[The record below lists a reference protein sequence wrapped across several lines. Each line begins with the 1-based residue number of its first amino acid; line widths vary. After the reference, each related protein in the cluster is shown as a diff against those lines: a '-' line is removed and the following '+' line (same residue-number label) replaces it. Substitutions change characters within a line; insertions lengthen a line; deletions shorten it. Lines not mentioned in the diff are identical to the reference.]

1 VRLNQIKL
9 AGFKSF
15 VDATTI
21 SVPGQ
26 LVGVVGPNG
35 CGKSNVI
42 DAVRWVLGESSAK
55 HLRGETMQD
64 VIFNGS
70 SERKP
75 VGRASVELVF
85 DNSLGRAGG
94 QWQQYAEI
102 SVKRVL
108 TRDGTSAYYVNNQ
121 QVRRRDV
128 QDIFLGTGLGPRAYA
143 IIEQG
148 MISRVIESKP
158 EELRVFLEE
167 AAGVSKYKERRK
179 ETENRL
185 QDTRENLSRVQDIVT
200 ELTAQV
206 AKLENQSKVAEQ
218 YNALQAELST
228 TQNLL
233 AFAKKRDA
241 DNNRDRHGRDIEK
254 LTTQLEA
261 QTSHLREWESKL
273 ETARQ
278 EHYAVGDKLHAAQG
292 DLYAANAEVS
302 RVEQELQHLTDTRR
316 RVETQLANIV
326 RQLAD
331 IGMQKETASIEAT
344 QWQGKLATA
353 ITLAASK
360 LQEAEAAKQQLPAH
374 ESGHQALAE
383 TAAAAQ
389 KELAAAE
396 QAQSVAETREAHAM
410 KLVSQFEQRGDRLS
424 QELEGLI
431 APDMEALAGHKQ
443 QLAAFENK
451 LKTEQDALA
460 ELEAKLPQ
468 LEEQK
473 RTGTNQ
479 LQEMLSLLAREEA
492 QLHTLQAQQSKLDN
506 NQKLQSWI
514 ERHQLGSNARL
525 WQQVGIEKGWEDA
538 LEGALGTRLN
548 AIRVAGLERASA
560 LLHEPPPGNVALYV
574 DGDSGAAESNHAG
587 LKPLMSLV
595 SLQQQG
601 ARGFLQEVLAQ
612 VYIVEDRLQGVSLS
626 RNLPAGAL
634 LVSREGHVFSRH
646 GVIFHGPQSELHG
659 VLARQR
665 DIDALKTTVPA
676 HQTNVTALKAA
687 QTKLEEQL
695 QQSQQRMQTLRNS
708 VTALQKQSHDVQLES
723 LRLSQTAERVQSR
736 RAQIDA
742 ELAEINKQQQAEE
755 VVLKE
760 AQQSLE
766 SGANLMAEL
775 QEKVDNIQRDRVSAE
790 NTLKQHRDA
799 VQQAERAAQEAK
811 FFESTCRDKIQAFE
825 HLAQSVVT
833 RLADLTGQ
841 QQTLQSELTGV
852 HEAPL
857 SQQLQTALA
866 RRNECEKALGA
877 VRELQEALAVK
888 LREAEEQRL
897 TAEQSH
903 EPLREKIT
911 DIRMKEQEARLI
923 AEQHLLQLTENNAN
937 LEELAA
943 LLEKKKTSALQSE
956 INKLQ
961 EDITALGAV
970 NLAAL
975 AELEEAST
983 RKAFLDAQMADLNEA
998 VATLED
1004 AIKRIDKE
1012 TRELLQATF
1021 DTVNK
1026 NFGEMFPTLFGGGN
1040 ARLQLTGEEILDAGL
1055 QVLAQPPGKKP
1066 SSIHLLSGGEKALTA
1081 VSLVF
1086 AMFQLN
1092 PAPFC
1097 LLDEVDAP
1105 LDDANTERFCD
1116 LVKKMSAQT
1125 QFLYISHNKITME
1138 MANQLVGITMQ
1149 ERGVSRVVAVDMEEA
1164 LKMRE
1169 EVAA

>member
-1 VRLNQIKL
+1 MRLNQIKL

-108 TRDGTSAYYVNNQ
+108 TRDGTSSYHVNNQ
-121 QVRRRDV
+121 HVRRRDV

-185 QDTRENLSRVQDIVT
+185 QDTRDNLARVQDIVN
-200 ELTAQV
+200 ELTNQIN
-206 AKLENQSKVAEQ
+206 KLEGQAQVAEQ
-218 YNALQAELST
+218 YKALQTELST
-228 TQNLL
+228 SQNLL

-241 DNNRDRHGRDIEK
+241 DNNRDRFGRDIEK
-254 LTTQLEA
+254 LTTQLES
-261 QTSHLREWESKL
+261 QTANLREWETKL

-278 EHYAVGDKLHAAQG
+278 EHYAAGDKLHAVQG
-292 DLYAANAEVS
+292 DLYTANAEVA
-302 RVEQELQHLTDTRR
+302 RVEQDLQHLTDTRR
-316 RVETQLANIV
+316 RVENQLATIV
-326 RQLAD
+326 RQIAD
-331 IGMQKETASIEAT
+331 IGLQKETASIESS
-344 QWQGKLATA
+344 QWQGKLGSA
-353 ITLAASK
+353 IELAASK
-360 LQEAEAAKQQLPAH
+360 LSEVETVKQKLPEH
-374 ESGHQALAE
+374 ESHYQQFAE
-383 TAAAAQ
+383 KVAAAQ
-389 KELAAAE
+389 KELSQAE
-396 QAQSVAETREAHAM
+396 QEQSVAETSETHAM
-410 KLVSQFEQRGDRLS
+410 KLVSQLEQRADKLS
-424 QELEGLI
+424 QELEGLV
-431 APDMEALAGHKQ
+431 APDLEALATHKQ
-443 QLAAFENK
+443 
-451 LKTEQDALA
+451 TLA
-460 ELEAKLPQ
+460 ELESKLTQ
-468 LEEQK
+468 EREVLAELEKTVPGLEQQK
-473 RTGTNQ
+473 RSGTTQ
-479 LQEMLSLLAREEA
+479 LQEMLALLAREEA

-506 NQKLQSWI
+506 NQKLQDWLA
-514 ERHQLGSNARL
+514 RHQLGSNARL
-525 WQQVGIEKGWEDA
+525 WQQVSIEKGWEDA

-548 AIRVAGLERASA
+548 AIRIAGMERASA
-560 LLHEPPPGNVALYV
+560 LLHEPPPGNVALFV
-574 DGDSGAAESNHAG
+574 DGDSNAASPDHAG
-587 LKPLMSLV
+587 LKPLMGMV
-595 SLQQQG
+595 KLQNNG

-612 VYIVEDRLQGVSLS
+612 VYIVEDRLQGIALA

-665 DIDALKTTVPA
+665 DIDVLKTTVPTHLA
-676 HQTNVTALKAA
+676 NVTALKTS
-687 QTKLEEQL
+687 QTKVEEQL

-708 VTALQKQSHDVQLES
+708 VATMQAKSHSTQMES
-723 LRLSQTAERVQSR
+723 LKLSQAADQVTSR
-736 RAQIDA
+736 RAQIDT
-742 ELAEINKQQQAEE
+742 EFAEIKKQQDAEE
-755 VVLKE
+755 IVLKE
-760 AQQSLE
+760 AQEKLA
-766 SGANLMAEL
+766 SGANRIGDL
-775 QEKVDNIQRDRVSAE
+775 QDKFDNIQRDRKAAE
-790 NTLKQHRDA
+790 TTLNQHRDSL
-799 VQQAERAAQEAK
+799 QQAERAAQEAK

-825 HLAQSVVT
+825 HLASTVVT
-833 RLADLTGQ
+833 RLADLNTH
-841 QQTLQSELTGV
+841 QTSLASELSGV

-857 SQQLQTALA
+857 SQQLQSALNK
-866 RRNECEKALGA
+866 RNECEKALGA
-877 VRELQEALAVK
+877 VRLEQEGLTQK
-888 LREAEEQRL
+888 LREAEEQRVV
-897 TAEQSH
+897 AEQAH

-911 DIRMKEQEARLI
+911 DIRMKEQEARLT
-923 AEQHLLQLTENNAN
+923 AEQFLLQLTENNAN

-943 LLEKKKTSALQSE
+943 LLEKKKTSALQGE

-975 AELEEAST
+975 AELEESRT
-983 RKAFLDAQMADLNEA
+983 RKAFLDAQTADLNEA

-1004 AIKRIDKE
+1004 AIKRIDGE
-1012 TRELLQATF
+1012 TRALLQSTF
-1021 DTVNK
+1021 DQVNK
-1026 NFGEMFPTLFGGGN
+1026 NFSEMFPTLFGGGN

-1086 AMFQLN
+1086 ALFRLN

-1105 LDDANTERFCD
+1105 LDDANTERFCE
-1116 LVKKMSAQT
+1116 LVKKMSDQT

-1149 ERGVSRVVAVDMEEA
+1149 ERGVSRVVAVDMDEA

>member
-1 VRLNQIKL
+1 MRLNQIKL

-15 VDATTI
+15 VDPTTI

-26 LVGVVGPNG
+26 LIGVVGPNG

-108 TRDGTSAYYVNNQ
+108 TRDGTSTYHVNNQ
-121 QVRRRDV
+121 HVRRRDV

-185 QDTRENLSRVQDIVT
+185 QDTRENLSRVQDIVN
-200 ELTAQV
+200 ELTNQIN
-206 AKLENQSKVAEQ
+206 KLEVQAQVAEQ
-218 YNALQAELST
+218 YKGLQAELST
-228 TQNLL
+228 SQNLL

-254 LTTQLEA
+254 LTTQLES
-261 QTSHLREWESKL
+261 QTASLREWETKL
-273 ETARQ
+273 ESARQ
-278 EHYAVGDKLHAAQG
+278 EHYAAGDRLHVVQG
-292 DLYAANAEVS
+292 DLYAANAEVA
-302 RVEQELQHLTDTRR
+302 RVEQDLQHLTDTRR
-316 RVETQLANIV
+316 RVETQLSSIV
-326 RQLAD
+326 RQIAD
-331 IGMQKETASIEAT
+331 IGLQKETASIEAT
-344 QWQGKLATA
+344 QWQGKLGSA
-353 ITLAASK
+353 IELAASK
-360 LQEAEAAKQQLPAH
+360 LTEADAIRQKMPEHEGQHQQAAEKV
-374 ESGHQALAE
+374 
-383 TAAAAQ
+383 AAAQ
-389 KELAAAE
+389 KELSQAE
-396 QAQSVAETREAHAM
+396 QEQRVAETRESNAM
-410 KLVSQFEQRGDRLS
+410 KIVSQLEQRGDRLS
-424 QELEGLI
+424 QELEGLV
-431 APDMEALAGHKQ
+431 APDLEALALHKQ
-443 QLAAFENK
+443 TLADLDSK
-451 LKTEQDALA
+451 LTQEREALA
-460 ELEAKLPQ
+460 ELEKTLPN
-468 LEEQK
+468 LEQQK
-473 RTGTNQ
+473 RSGTTQ
-479 LQEMLSLLAREEA
+479 LQEMLALLAREEA

-506 NQKLQSWI
+506 NQKLQTWL
-514 ERHQLGSNARL
+514 EKHQLGSNARL
-525 WQQVGIEKGWEDA
+525 WQQVSIEKGWEDA

-548 AIRVAGLERASA
+548 AIRVAGMERATA
-560 LLHEPPPGNVALYV
+560 LLHEPPPGNVALFV
-574 DGDSGAAESNHAG
+574 DGDSPTPSVEQAG
-587 LKPLMSLV
+587 LKPLIDMV
-595 SLQQQG
+595 TLQNNG
-601 ARGFLQEVLAQ
+601 ARGFLQEALGQ
-612 VYIVEDRLQGVSLS
+612 VYVVEDRLQGIALA

-665 DIDALKTTVPA
+665 DIDVLKTTVPT
-676 HQTNVTALKAA
+676 HLSNVTALKTA
-687 QTKLEEQL
+687 QTKIEEQL
-695 QQSQQRMQTLRNS
+695 QQAQQRMQALRNS
-708 VTALQKQSHDVQLES
+708 VSAMQARSHQTQLES
-723 LRLSQTAERVQSR
+723 LKLSQAADRVTSR
-736 RAQIDA
+736 RTQIDT
-742 ELAEINKQQQAEE
+742 ELAEIKKQQDAEE
-755 VVLKE
+755 IVLKE
-760 AQQSLE
+760 AQEKLA
-766 SGANLMAEL
+766 SGANIIGDL
-775 QEKVDNIQRDRVSAE
+775 QEKFDNIQRDKQSAE
-790 NTLKQHRDA
+790 AALKQHRDS
-799 VQQAERAAQEAK
+799 VQLAERAAQEAK

-825 HLAQSVVT
+825 HLAATVVT
-833 RLADLTGQ
+833 RLADLHTH
-841 QQTLQSELTGV
+841 QTTLSAELSGV

-857 SQQLQTALA
+857 SQQLQAGLNK
-866 RRNECEKALGA
+866 RNEAEKALGA
-877 VRELQEALAVK
+877 VRLEQEALTQK
-888 LREAEEQRL
+888 LREAEEQRVL
-897 TAEQSH
+897 AEQAH

-911 DIRMKEQEARLI
+911 EIRMKEQEARLT
-923 AEQHLLQLTENNAN
+923 AEQFLLQLTENNAN

-943 LLEKKKTSALQSE
+943 LLEKKRTSALQGE

-975 AELEEAST
+975 AELEESRA

-1004 AIKRIDKE
+1004 AIKRIDRE
-1012 TRELLQATF
+1012 TRELLQSTF
-1021 DTVNK
+1021 DQVNK
-1026 NFGEMFPTLFGGGN
+1026 NFSEMFPTLFGGGN

-1086 AMFQLN
+1086 AMFRLN

-1105 LDDANTERFCD
+1105 LDDANTERFCE
-1116 LVKKMSAQT
+1116 LVKKMSDQT

-1149 ERGVSRVVAVDMEEA
+1149 ERGVSRVVTVDLDSA

-1169 EVAA
+1169 EIAA

>member
-1 VRLNQIKL
+1 MRLNQIKL

-26 LVGVVGPNG
+26 LVAVVGPNG

-55 HLRGETMQD
+55 HLRGETMAD
-64 VIFNGS
+64 VIFNGT

-85 DNSLGRAGG
+85 DNSLGRAAG

-108 TRDGTSAYYVNNQ
+108 TRDGTSTYHVNNQ
-121 QVRRRDV
+121 HVRRRDV

-185 QDTRENLSRVQDIVT
+185 QDTRENLARVQDIVN
-200 ELTAQV
+200 ELVNQIT
-206 AKLENQSKVAEQ
+206 KLENQAQVAER
-218 YNALQAELST
+218 YKALQTELST
-228 TQNLL
+228 SQNLI

-241 DNNRDRHGRDIEK
+241 DNNRDRHGREIEK
-254 LTTQLEA
+254 LTTQLES
-261 QTSHLREWESKL
+261 QTAHLREWESKL
-273 ETARQ
+273 EAARQ
-278 EHYAVGDKLHAAQG
+278 EHYAAGDKLHSVQG
-292 DLYAANAEVS
+292 DLYAANAEVA

-316 RVETQLANIV
+316 RVENQLASIV
-326 RQLAD
+326 RQIAD
-331 IGMQKETASIEAT
+331 IGLQKETASIESA
-344 QWQGKLATA
+344 QWKGKLGSA
-353 ITLAASK
+353 IELAASRLTEVETIRQK
-360 LQEAEAAKQQLPAH
+360 LPEH
-374 ESGHQALAE
+374 ESHYQQFAE
-383 TAAAAQ
+383 KVATAQ
-389 KELAAAE
+389 KELSQAE
-396 QAQSVAETREAHAM
+396 QEQSVAETRESHAM
-410 KLVSQFEQRGDRLS
+410 KAVSQLEQRADKLFH
-424 QELEGLI
+424 ELEALV
-431 APDMEALAGHKQ
+431 APDMDALATHKQ
-443 QLAAFENK
+443 TLADLEGK
-451 LKTEQDALA
+451 LKQERDALA
-460 ELEAKLPQ
+460 ELEKSLPG
-468 LEEQK
+468 LEQQK
-473 RTGTNQ
+473 RGGTTQ
-479 LQEMLSLLAREEA
+479 LQEMLALLAREEA

-506 NQKLQSWI
+506 NQKLQDWI

-548 AIRVAGLERASA
+548 AIRIAGMERVTA
-560 LLHEPPPGNVALYV
+560 LLHEPPPGNVVLFV
-574 DGDSGAAESNHAG
+574 DGDSNAAPASHPG
-587 LKPLMSLV
+587 LKPLMDMV
-595 SLQQQG
+595 KLQNNG
-601 ARGFLQEVLAQ
+601 ARGFLQEALSQ
-612 VYIVEDRLQGVSLS
+612 VNIVEDRLQGVALARS
-626 RNLPAGAL
+626 LPAGAL

-665 DIDALKTTVPA
+665 DIDVLKTTVPT
-676 HQTNVTALKAA
+676 HLSNVTALKTA
-687 QTKLEEQL
+687 QTKVEEQL
-695 QQSQQRMQTLRNS
+695 QQSQQRMQVLRNS
-708 VTALQKQSHDVQLES
+708 VAALQARSHETQMES
-723 LRLSQTAERVQSR
+723 LKLSQAADQVSSR
-736 RAQIDA
+736 RARIEA
-742 ELAEINKQQQAEE
+742 ELAEIKKQQQAEE
-755 VVLKE
+755 AVLKE
-760 AQQSLE
+760 AQEKLA
-766 SGANLMAEL
+766 SGADRIGDL
-775 QEKVDNIQRDRVSAE
+775 QEKFDNIQKDRRAAE
-790 NTLKQHRDA
+790 NSLNQHRES

-825 HLAQSVVT
+825 HLASTVIT
-833 RLADLTGQ
+833 RLADLATHQ
-841 QQTLQSELTGV
+841 NSLQSELSSV

-857 SQQLQTALA
+857 SQQLQSALA

-877 VRELQEALAVK
+877 VRQEQEGLTQK
-888 LREAEEQRL
+888 LREAEEQRVS
-897 TAEQSH
+897 AEQAH

-911 DIRMKEQEARLI
+911 EIRMKEQEARLT
-923 AEQHLLQLTENNAN
+923 AEQFLLQLTENNAN

-943 LLEKKKTSALQSE
+943 LLEKKKTSALQGE

-970 NLAAL
+970 NMAAL
-975 AELEEAST
+975 AELEES
-983 RKAFLDAQMADLNEA
+983 RKRKEFLDAQSADLNEA

-1004 AIKRIDKE
+1004 AIKRIDRE

-1021 DTVNK
+1021 DQVNK
-1026 NFGEMFPTLFGGGN
+1026 NFSEMFPTLFGGGN

-1086 AMFQLN
+1086 ALFQLN

-1105 LDDANTERFCD
+1105 LDDANTERFCE
-1116 LVKKMSAQT
+1116 LVKKMSDQT
-1125 QFLYISHNKITME
+1125 QFLYISHNKISME
-1138 MANQLVGITMQ
+1138 MASQLVGITMQ
-1149 ERGVSRVVAVDMEEA
+1149 ERGVSRVVTVDIDLA

-1169 EVAA
+1169 EAAA

>member
-1 VRLNQIKL
+1 MRLNQIKL

-85 DNSLGRAGG
+85 DNSLGRASG

-108 TRDGTSAYYVNNQ
+108 TRDGTSTYHVNNQ
-121 QVRRRDV
+121 HVRRRDV

-185 QDTRENLSRVQDIVT
+185 QDTRENLARVQDIVN
-200 ELTAQV
+200 ELINKIN
-206 AKLENQSKVAEQ
+206 KLENQAQIAEQ
-218 YNALQAELST
+218 YKALQLELST
-228 TQNLL
+228 SQNLL

-241 DNNRDRHGRDIEK
+241 DNSRDRFSREIEK

-261 QTSHLREWESKL
+261 QTANLREWESRL
-273 ETARQ
+273 ESARQ
-278 EHYAVGDKLHAAQG
+278 EHYAAGDKLHAVQG
-292 DLYAANAEVS
+292 DLYAANAEVA

-316 RVETQLANIV
+316 RVENQLASIV
-326 RQLAD
+326 RQIAD
-331 IGMQKETASIEAT
+331 IGLQKETASIEAT
-344 QWQGKLATA
+344 QWQGKLGSA
-353 ITLAASK
+353 IRLAATRLADVETIRQK
-360 LQEAEAAKQQLPAH
+360 LPDAEAHYQQF
-374 ESGHQALAE
+374 AE
-383 TAAAAQ
+383 KVAAAQ
-389 KELAAAE
+389 KELSQAE
-396 QAQSVAETREAHAM
+396 QEQSVAETRESHAM
-410 KLVSQFEQRGDRLS
+410 KLVSQLEQRADKLA
-424 QELEGLI
+424 QELEGLV
-431 APDMEALAGHKQ
+431 APDTEALALHKQ
-443 QLAAFENK
+443 
-451 LKTEQDALA
+451 TLA
-460 ELEAKLPQ
+460 ELEQQLVQEKGVLESLDKALPD
-468 LEEQK
+468 LEKQK
-473 RTGTNQ
+473 SDGTAR
-479 LQEMLSLLAREEA
+479 LQEMLALLAREEA

-506 NQKLQSWI
+506 NQKLQDWI

-525 WQQVGIEKGWEDA
+525 WQQVSIDKGWEDA
-538 LEGALGTRLN
+538 LEGALGTQLN
-548 AIRVAGLERASA
+548 AIRIAGMERASA
-560 LLHEPPPGNVALYV
+560 LLHEPPPGNVAVYV
-574 DGDSGAAESNHAG
+574 DGDGNQPTADHAD
-587 LKPLMSLV
+587 LKPLSGMV
-595 SLQQQG
+595 KLQNNG
-601 ARGFLQEVLAQ
+601 ARGFLQEVLSQ
-612 VYIVEDRLQGVSLS
+612 VYVVEDRLQGIALA
-626 RNLPAGAL
+626 RNLPVGAL

-665 DIDALKTTVPA
+665 DIDQLKASVPA
-676 HQTNVTALKAA
+676 HQDNVTALKTA
-687 QTKLEEQL
+687 QTKLDEQL
-695 QQSQQRMQTLRNS
+695 QQSQAQMQALRNNLA
-708 VTALQKQSHDVQLES
+708 ALQARSHATQMES
-723 LRLSQTAERVQSR
+723 LKLSQAADRVASR
-736 RAQIDA
+736 RGQIDT
-742 ELAEINKQQQAEE
+742 ELAEIRKQQEAEE
-755 VVLKE
+755 AVLKE
-760 AQQSLE
+760 AQEKLG
-766 SGANLMAEL
+766 SGADHIGNL
-775 QEKVDNIQRDRVSAE
+775 QEKFDNIQRERQAAE
-790 NTLKQHRDA
+790 TALNKYRET

-825 HLAQSVVT
+825 HLASTVVT
-833 RLADLTGQ
+833 RLADLATHQNG
-841 QQTLQSELTGV
+841 LQAELSGV

-857 SQQLQTALA
+857 SQQLQSALA
-866 RRNECEKALGA
+866 RRNECEKSLGT
-877 VRELQEALAVK
+877 VRLEQEALTQK
-888 LREAEEQRL
+888 LRDAEEQRVS
-897 TAEQSH
+897 AEQAH

-911 DIRMKEQEARLI
+911 DVRMKEQEARLT
-923 AEQHLLQLTENNAN
+923 AEQFLLQLTENNAN
-937 LEELAA
+937 LDDLAA
-943 LLEKKKTSALQSE
+943 LLEKKKTSALQDE

-975 AELEEAST
+975 AELEEARA
-983 RKAFLDAQMADLNEA
+983 RKAFLDAQSADLNEA

-1004 AIKRIDKE
+1004 AIKRIDRE

-1021 DTVNK
+1021 DQVNK
-1026 NFGEMFPTLFGGGN
+1026 NFSEMFPTLFGGGN

-1086 AMFQLN
+1086 ALFQLN

-1105 LDDANTERFCD
+1105 LDDANTERFCE
-1116 LVKKMSAQT
+1116 LVKKMSDQT

-1149 ERGVSRVVAVDMEEA
+1149 ERGVSRVVTVDLDSAM
-1164 LKMRE
+1164 KMRE

>member
-1 VRLNQIKL
+1 MRLNQIKL

-85 DNSLGRAGG
+85 DNSLGRASG

-108 TRDGTSAYYVNNQ
+108 TRDGTSSYHVNNQ
-121 QVRRRDV
+121 HVRRRDV

-185 QDTRENLSRVQDIVT
+185 QDTRDNLARVQDIVN
-200 ELTAQV
+200 ELVNQIT
-206 AKLENQSKVAEQ
+206 KLETQAQVAEQ
-218 YNALQAELST
+218 YKALQSELST
-228 TQNLL
+228 SQNLL

-241 DNNRDRHGRDIEK
+241 DNNRDRFGRDIEK
-254 LTTQLEA
+254 LTTQLES
-261 QTSHLREWESKL
+261 QTANLREWETKL
-273 ETARQ
+273 EASRQ
-278 EHYAVGDKLHAAQG
+278 EHYAAGDKLHAVQG
-292 DLYAANAEVS
+292 DLYTANAEVA
-302 RVEQELQHLTDTRR
+302 RVEQDLQHLTDTRR
-316 RVETQLANIV
+316 RVENQLATIV
-326 RQLAD
+326 RQVVEISL
-331 IGMQKETASIEAT
+331 QKETASIELT
-344 QWQGKLATA
+344 QWQGKLGSATQ
-353 ITLAASK
+353 LASSK
-360 LQEAEAAKQQLPAH
+360 LTEVETVKLKTPEHDTHYQQFAEKV
-374 ESGHQALAE
+374 
-383 TAAAAQ
+383 AAAQ
-389 KELAAAE
+389 KDLSQAE
-396 QAQSVAETREAHAM
+396 QEQSVAETRESHAM
-410 KLVSQFEQRGDRLS
+410 KLVSQLEQRADKLS
-424 QELEGLI
+424 QELEGLV
-431 APDMEALAGHKQ
+431 APDLETLATHKQTLSDLESKLTQEREALAA
-443 QLAAFENK
+443 LE
-451 LKTEQDALA
+451 KT
-460 ELEAKLPQ
+460 LPS

-473 RTGTNQ
+473 RSGTTQ
-479 LQEMLSLLAREEA
+479 LQEMLALLAREEA

-506 NQKLQSWI
+506 NQKLQAWI
-514 ERHQLGSNARL
+514 DRHQLGSNARL
-525 WQQVGIEKGWEDA
+525 WQQISIEKGWEDA

-548 AIRVAGLERASA
+548 AIRIAGMERASA
-560 LLHEPPPGNVALYV
+560 LLHEPPPGNVALFV
-574 DGDSGAAESNHAG
+574 DGDNNVASAEHAG
-587 LKPLMSLV
+587 LKPLMSMV
-595 SLQQQG
+595 KLQNNG

-612 VYIVEDRLQGVSLS
+612 VYVVEDRLQGIALA

-665 DIDALKTTVPA
+665 EIDALKTTVPTHA
-676 HQTNVTALKAA
+676 ANVTELKTA
-687 QTKLEEQL
+687 QTKIEEQL
-695 QQSQQRMQTLRNS
+695 QQSQQRMQTMRQS
-708 VTALQKQSHDVQLES
+708 VTALQARSHETQMES
-723 LRLSQTAERVQSR
+723 LKLSQTADHVTSR
-736 RAQIDA
+736 RGQIDT
-742 ELAEINKQQQAEE
+742 ELADIKKQQDAEE
-755 VVLKE
+755 IVLKE
-760 AQQSLE
+760 AQDKLA
-766 SGANLMAEL
+766 SGANLIGDL
-775 QEKVDNIQRDRVSAE
+775 QEKLDIIQRDRQTAE
-790 NTLKQHRDA
+790 NALNQHRES

-825 HLAQSVVT
+825 HLASTVVT
-833 RLADLTGQ
+833 RLADLHTHQ
-841 QQTLQSELTGV
+841 NSLQSELSGV

-857 SQQLQTALA
+857 SQQLQSALNK
-866 RRNECEKALGA
+866 RNEGEKALGA
-877 VRELQEALAVK
+877 VRLEQEGLTQK
-888 LREAEEQRL
+888 LREAEEQRVV
-897 TAEQSH
+897 AEQAH

-911 DIRMKEQEARLI
+911 EIRMKEQEARLT
-923 AEQHLLQLTENNAN
+923 AEQYLLQLTENNAN

-943 LLEKKKTSALQSE
+943 LLEKKKTSALQGE
-956 INKLQ
+956 ISKLQ
-961 EDITALGAV
+961 EDIIALGAV
-970 NLAAL
+970 NMAAL
-975 AELEEAST
+975 VELEESRT
-983 RKAFLDAQMADLNEA
+983 RKAFLDAQTADLNEA
-998 VATLED
+998 VATLDE
-1004 AIKRIDKE
+1004 AIKRIDGE
-1012 TRELLQATF
+1012 TRALLQSTF
-1021 DTVNK
+1021 DQVNK
-1026 NFGEMFPTLFGGGN
+1026 NFSEMFPTLFGGGN

-1086 AMFQLN
+1086 ALFRLN

-1105 LDDANTERFCD
+1105 LDDANTERFCE
-1116 LVKKMSAQT
+1116 LVKKMSDQT

-1149 ERGVSRVVAVDMEEA
+1149 ERGVSRVVAVDMDEA

>member
-1 VRLNQIKL
+1 MRLNQIKL

-85 DNSLGRAGG
+85 DNSLGRTGG

-108 TRDGTSAYYVNNQ
+108 TRDGTSSYHVNNQ

-128 QDIFLGTGLGPRAYA
+128 QDIFMGTGLGPRAYA

-185 QDTRENLSRVQDIVT
+185 QDTRENLSRAQDIVG
-200 ELTAQV
+200 ELFNQIN
-206 AKLENQSKVAEQ
+206 KLENQAQIAQQ
-218 YNALQAELST
+218 YTALQAELSN

-241 DNNRDRHGRDIEK
+241 DNSRDRYTRDIEK
-254 LTTQLEA
+254 LTTQLES
-261 QTSHLREWESKL
+261 QTANLREWESKL
-273 ETARQ
+273 ETSRQ
-278 EHYAVGDKLHAAQG
+278 EHYAAGDKLHTAQG
-292 DLYAANAEVS
+292 DLYAANAEVA
-302 RVEQELQHLTDTRR
+302 RIEQELQHLTDTRR
-316 RVETQLANIV
+316 RVETQLASIV
-326 RQLAD
+326 RQITD
-331 IGMQKETASIEAT
+331 IGLQKETASIELT
-344 QWQGKLATA
+344 QWQSKLTTA
-353 ITLAASK
+353 IELAATK
-360 LQEAEAAKQQLPAH
+360 LEAAEEIKEKLPEHETNHQQFS
-374 ESGHQALAE
+374 EKISV
-383 TAAAAQ
+383 AQ
-389 KELAAAE
+389 KELSAAE
-396 QAQSVAETREAHAM
+396 QAQSVEETRESHAM
-410 KLVSQFEQRGDRLS
+410 KVVSQLEQRNDRLH
-424 QELEGLI
+424 QELESLV
-431 APDMEALAGHKQ
+431 APDLDAIAQHK
-443 QLAAFENK
+443 EK
-451 LKTEQDALA
+451 LGELEEKLTQERDALG
-460 ELEAKLPQ
+460 ELEQKLPR
-468 LEEQK
+468 LEEEK
-473 RTGTNQ
+473 RNGTNQ
-479 LQEMLSLLAREEA
+479 MQDMVALLAREEA

-506 NQKLQSWI
+506 NEKLQSWI

-525 WQQVGIEKGWEDA
+525 WQQVTIEKGWEDA
-538 LEGALGTRLN
+538 LEGVLGTRLN
-548 AIRVAGLERASA
+548 AIRLAGLERASA
-560 LLHEPPPGNVALYV
+560 LMHEPPPGNVALFV
-574 DGDSGAAESNHAG
+574 DGDAGAQPGAHNG
-587 LKPLMSLV
+587 LKPLMDLV
-595 SLQQQG
+595 KLQNNG
-601 ARGFLQEVLAQ
+601 ARGFLQEVLSQ
-612 VYIVEDRLQGVSLS
+612 VYVIEDRFQGVNQS

-634 LVSREGHVFSRH
+634 LVSREGHVFSRN

-659 VLARQR
+659 VMARQR
-665 DIDALKTTVPA
+665 EIDALKLTVPT
-676 HQTNVTALKAA
+676 HQTNVTALKTA
-687 QTKLEEQL
+687 QTRLEDQL
-695 QQSQQRMQTLRNS
+695 QQSQQRMQALRSN
-708 VTALQKQSHDVQLES
+708 VTAMQAQSHEVQMES
-723 LRLSQTAERVQSR
+723 LRLSQNAERVTSR
-736 RAQIDA
+736 RTQIDT
-742 ELAEINKQQQAEE
+742 ELAEIKKQQDAEDR
-755 VVLKE
+755 VLKE
-760 AQQSLE
+760 AQENLE
-766 SGANLMAEL
+766 KGANRMNDL
-775 QEKVDNIQRDRVSAE
+775 QQKVDDIQRDRAAAE
-790 NTLKQHRDA
+790 ATLNQHRDG

-825 HLAQSVVT
+825 HLASTVVT
-833 RLADLTGQ
+833 RLVDLATHRES
-841 QQTLQSELTGV
+841 LSSELVGV

-857 SQQLQTALA
+857 SQQLQTALN
-866 RRNECEKALGA
+866 RRNECEKAMGA
-877 VRELQEALAVK
+877 VREMQEGLTLK
-888 LREAEEQRL
+888 LRESEEQRL
-897 TAEQSH
+897 SAEQAH

-911 DIRMKEQEARLI
+911 EIRMKEQEARLI

-943 LLEKKKTSALQSE
+943 LLEKKKTSALQGE

-975 AELEEAST
+975 AELEEST
-983 RKAFLDAQMADLNEA
+983 KRKDFLDAQMADLNEA
-998 VATLED
+998 VATLEE

-1021 DTVNK
+1021 DAVNK
-1026 NFGEMFPTLFGGGN
+1026 NFSEMFPTLFGGGN
-1040 ARLQLTGEEILDAGL
+1040 ARLQLTGEELLDAGV

-1086 AMFQLN
+1086 AMFRLN

-1105 LDDANTERFCD
+1105 LDDANTIRFCD
-1116 LVKKMSAQT
+1116 LVKKMSDQT

-1169 EVAA
+1169 EEAA